1 MAVSK
6 HHLRFHAPH
15 RMARVSQWRHVVAL
29 LAAFLA
35 AILLA
40 DVCHA
45 QTPGHYWDGPTT
57 GPVAQA
63 GKRITFISDDLK
75 NGGITIVYRGFYTAT
90 LELGW
95 DASIVD
101 GKGDPTVIQAT
112 LANAIRTQP
121 DAIVFGG
128 FQPDARYATQI
139 AQAKARKIVLA
150 GWHAAE
156 TPGPTHD
163 LFINIATDVAEVA
176 ARTVEHMVQT
186 AKGEI
191 GVIIFNDDRFA
202 VANAKTRKMREL
214 IEQCSRCKL
223 LSVENIPI
231 STADKEI
238 PQVVVRLDKTW
249 GRQWTHTLAI
259 NDKYFDVINFPLA
272 EINRRDIQN
281 IAAGDG
287 SNVAL
292 GRIRSGR
299 SQQIATVAEPSGI
312 QGWQL
317 ADELNRAFAGKPP
330 SGYVSKPILVTTHLL
345 QQMPGAEID
354 AGIPYREA
362 YRTIWKGTAAQK

>member
-1 MAVSK
+1 MAFSEHHFLCRALRRPELVS
-6 HHLRFHAPH
+6 RW
-15 RMARVSQWRHVVAL
+15 QHVVAL
-29 LAAFLA
+29 LLVFLIA
-35 AILLA
+35 LILTSTSN
-40 DVCHA
+40 A
-45 QTPGHYWDGPTT
+45 QIPASHWDGPTT
-57 GPVAQA
+57 GPAAQI
-63 GKRITFISDDLK
+63 GKRITFISDDLR
-75 NGGITIVYRGFYTAT
+75 NGGITVVYRGFYTAT

-95 DASIVD
+95 DVSIID
-101 GKGDPTVIQAT
+101 GKGDPAVIQAA
-112 LANAIRTQP
+112 LSNAIRTQP

-128 FQPDARYATQI
+128 FQPDARFAEQI
-139 AQAKARKIVLA
+139 AQAKTQKIVLA
-150 GWHAAE
+150 GWHAAAA
-156 TPGPTHD
+156 PGPTPD

-176 ARTVEHMVQT
+176 AMTVEHMEQT

-202 VANAKTRKMREL
+202 VANAKTKKMREL
-214 IEQCSRCKL
+214 IEQCSRCRL
-223 LSVENIPI
+223 LAVENIPI

-238 PQVVVRLDKTW
+238 PLVVERLDKTW

-272 EINRRDIQN
+272 KINRRDIQN

-299 SQQIATVAEPSGI
+299 SQQIATVAEPPGI

-330 SGYVSKPILVTTHLL
+330 SGYVSKPILATTHLL
-345 QQMPGAEID
+345 QQLPGAEID
-354 AGIPYREA
+354 AGISYREA
-362 YRTIWKGTAAQK
+362 YRAIWKGTAARK